1 MAQSGFGAFIG
12 SDNLRQPQVIV
23 TRPPGR
29 TDVDLTENDLA
40 ISRESLG
47 SWTMDDLYLMS
58 FRNTQ
63 MDGLDAW
70 NAARIGKQQDSDAA
84 RIRKKQDS
92 DADTFPITDG
102 SLEDILRDLPRGPHG
117 LTASLVD
124 CALRILL
131 HGWRDNVNKR
141 RDRATCAS
149 DLLQSEDG
157 RLSKLRFDYL
167 VFNVGIVST
176 PSDPGL
182 NIRASLPETRY
193 LKGTLIGGHDCRN
206 PPFHRKGERT

>member
-1 MAQSGFGAFIG
+1 MTVYWNGKPNRIRHKMAQLVFGAFIG

-63 MDGLDAW
+63 MDCLDAW

-157 RLSKLRFDYL
+157 RLRAGLR
-167 VFNVGIVST
+167 T
-176 PSDPGL
+176 HWCA
-182 NIRASLPETRY
+182 IRRSSRLPIATWIMASETSR
-193 LKGTLIGGHDCRN
+193 R
-206 PPFHRKGERT
+206 FS